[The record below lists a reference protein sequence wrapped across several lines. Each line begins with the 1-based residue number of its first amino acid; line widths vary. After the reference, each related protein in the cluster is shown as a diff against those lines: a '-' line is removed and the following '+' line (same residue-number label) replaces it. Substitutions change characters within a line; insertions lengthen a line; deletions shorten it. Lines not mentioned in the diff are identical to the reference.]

1 MTNDVLSDRDK
12 QVATM
17 YAQNLSIP
25 EIAQKVGVSQNRV
38 YQLLKQP
45 NVQSELYIIVGN
57 RLRLGASIA
66 VNVIDEI
73 MRDPKASPAVRLA
86 AAKDTLDR
94 AGFTPPKDGGA
105 SAVPISEKTASEL
118 RSTLE
123 NIEAELAARAITVQP
138 APSADDILNDIN
150 D

>member
-1 MTNDVLSDRDK
+1 MTNELLTDRDK
-12 QVATM
+12 TIVAM
-17 YAQNLSIP
+17 YSQGKRID
-25 EIAQKVGVSQNRV
+25 EIASSISVSQNRV

-45 NVQSELYIIVGN
+45 NIHAELHTIVAN
-57 RLRLGASIA
+57 RLRLGASVA
-66 VNVIDEI
+66 ANVIDEI

-94 AGFTPPKDGGA
+94 AGFAPPKDGGA

-138 APSADDILNDIN
+138 TPSVDDMLNDIN